1 MTRPEA
7 QLVKIGRAVYKN
19 LVSESE
25 GYQIGTPNRY
35 RSPLVSKAFVTELRR
50 LIGLVHEVGVIH
62 CDLYPSNIM
71 WRINSEDEN
80 ILIDW
85 DAAHCLDEND
95 FSPLVK
101 EALANHNLT
110 RSSEFGTQ
118 HDIMYIGVF
127 DRSCQEDEEEDWMNL
142 ASNEKWKIDASF
154 FKLFNLHAEIVNFAM
169 QEQKPFG

>member
-1 MTRPEA
+1 M
-7 QLVKIGRAVYKN
+7 
-19 LVSESE
+19 
-25 GYQIGTPNRY
+25 
-35 RSPLVSKAFVTELRR
+35 LR
-50 LIGLVHEVGVIH
+50 I
-62 CDLYPSNIM
+62 S
-71 WRINSEDEN
+71 SEDEN
-80 ILIDW
+80 IRLIDW

-101 EALANHNLT
+101 EALANHNPT

-118 HDIMYIGVF
+118 HAIIYIGVF

-154 FKLFNLHAEIVNFAM
+154 FKLFNLYAEIVNFAM